1 MTFIKKIAFIILAVV
16 NDFRIKNVDSS
27 LEDTQ
32 EDFDL
37 KMHQT
42 CILSL
47 KHIKLHV

>member
-27 LEDTQ
+27 LDTQ

-37 KMHQT
+37 KMHQS